1 VLTNFEKNI
10 LEKLTNHFFEVVP
23 LELSTFCAVD
33 SKIACAV
40 LNQFGIEA
48 SLYVCQMRHYSSK
61 GIYAVGFV
69 GDKLPQGQWDGH
81 VICKTKNWFIDA
93 ALFTFKKNFKVE
105 VPLVVGIRAD
115 DFEQHQF
122 AHHSL
127 IDGSEIKWF
136 QAPKNFDLTI
146 PEEPQEIIQ
155 KYTDEL
161 IKIIEIK

>member
-1 VLTNFEKNI
+1 VLTKFEKNI
-10 LEKLTNHFFEVVP
+10 LEKLTNHFFEAVP

-33 SKIACAV
+33 SRIACEV
-40 LNQFGIEA
+40 LKHFGFEA
-48 SLYVCQMRHYSSK
+48 TLYACQVRHYSSK
-61 GIYAVGFV
+61 GTYAVGFV
-69 GDKLPQGQWDGH
+69 EGKLATSQWNGH
-81 VICKTKNWFIDA
+81 VICKTKNWFIDS
-93 ALFTFKKNFKVE
+93 ALHTFKKNFKVE

-115 DFEQHQF
+115 DFERQQI